1 MRPFNLSE
9 WALNNRSIVVYLMI
23 VAVLAGT
30 LSFLR
35 LGRAEDPVF
44 TIRTMIV
51 QANWPGASMEDTLN
65 QVTERLERR
74 LQETPNLNRLRS
86 FTQPGQSLIYVDLL
100 GSTPDAQVTD
110 TWYQVRKN
118 IGDIRHTFPPGI
130 QGPFFNDDFG
140 DTFGIVYGFTAD
152 GFTHRELRDHVEEMR
167 SELLKV
173 PDVSRIELIGAQDER
188 VFIEFSME
196 KLAGLGID
204 RNALIGALQA
214 QNLISPTG
222 TIEGGQERLLLRV
235 SGSFESEGDI
245 RAMNFAMP
253 AAQGSRILRLS
264 DIAEVH
270 RGYADPPQ
278 PMFRVNGREAIGLG
292 ISMRD
297 GGDVLQLGHNIDV
310 AARRVMADTPVG
322 IEMSAVAEQP
332 RTVALAIADF
342 MGSLWQAIAIIL
354 VASFVSLGVR
364 PGAIVALAIPLTLA
378 IVFPIMQI
386 VGIDLQRISLGALII
401 ALALMVDDAM
411 TTVDAM
417 MNRLAAGDSK
427 EAAGTYA
434 FRALAF
440 SMLTGTLVTIAGFVP
455 VGFARSSA
463 GEYTFSIFAV
473 VTIALLV
480 SWLVAVIFAPLLGV
494 LILPP
499 PRPGTSNEP
508 GRLVR
513 IYRSFLGTAIRWRW
527 VTIAATVGLFALSVF
542 GMRFVSQQF
551 FPSSDRYELMVDLT
565 LPQNASIHATD
576 AAAARLEAILARDPD
591 VERWS
596 TNVGRGAIR
605 FYLPLDVQPPN
616 NFFAQLVVI
625 TKGLQSRDRLETR
638 LEQVLLEQFPEVVG
652 RVYPL
657 ELGPPVGWPIQYR
670 VSGDDPDEVRE
681 LAMNLA
687 GVVAAHPATRGTSF
701 DWMEPA
707 RQLRVRVDQDE
718 ARRLG
723 LSSAAVAS
731 ALNAAISGTTV
742 TQMRDDIHLINVVV
756 RAVEAERMSV
766 EALRTLQVPIPGG
779 RTVSLSQFAT
789 FDYEQEYPII
799 TRRNRIPTLTVQAY
813 LPRGVLPNDVVD
825 DLAPGIAA
833 AAAALPPGYRIETGG
848 IVEESA
854 DSLASVK
861 AVVPLMLFIM
871 LTVLIFH
878 LRSFSRLFIVLSV
891 VPLGLIGVVAA
902 LLLSG
907 SPLGFVAILGVL
919 SLMGMIAK
927 NAVILVTQIEAERA
941 AGRGV
946 AEAALEASTS
956 RFRPIMLTA
965 ISTVLGMIPI
975 TPTVFWGPMAFAIM
989 GGLLGATILTL
1000 IFLPVLYVTCLEGRG
1015 GAGRG
1020 RADPAPAARPA
1031 STTGSMEPV

>member
-1 MRPFNLSE
+1 MKPFNLSE

-51 QANWPGASMEDTLN
+51 QANWPGASMNDTLN

-86 FTQPGQSLIYVDLL
+86 FTQPGQSLIYVELL
-100 GSTPDAQVTD
+100 GSTPDAKVAD
-110 TWYQVRKN
+110 TWYQVRKY
-118 IGDIRHTFPPGI
+118 IGDIRHTLPPGI

-173 PDVSRIELIGAQDER
+173 PDVSRIEFIGAQDER

-204 RNALIGALQA
+204 RNALIAALQA
-214 QNLISPTG
+214 QNLISPAG

-235 SGSFESEGDI
+235 SGSFESEDDI
-245 RAMNFAMP
+245 RATNFSM
-253 AAQGSRILRLS
+253 GNRILRLS
-264 DIAEVH
+264 DVAEVH

-278 PMFRVNGREAIGLG
+278 PMFRANGREAIGLG

-297 GGDVLQLGHNIDV
+297 GGDVLQLGRNIDA
-310 AARRVMADTPVG
+310 AARRVMADMPVG
-322 IEMSAVAEQP
+322 IEMHSVAEQP
-332 RTVALAIADF
+332 RTVELAIADF
-342 MGSLWQAIAIIL
+342 MDSLWQSIAIIL
-354 VASFVSLGVR
+354 VASFVSLGLR
-364 PGAIVALAIPLTLA
+364 AGAIVALAIPLTLA
-378 IVFPIMQI
+378 IVFPIMQ
-386 VGIDLQRISLGALII
+386 VAGIDLQRVSLGALII

-440 SMLTGTLVTIAGFVP
+440 SMLAGTLVTIAGFVP
-455 VGFARSSA
+455 IGFARSSA

-494 LILPP
+494 LILRPP
-499 PRPGTSNEP
+499 KPGTSNEP

-513 IYRSFLGTAIRWRW
+513 IYRSFLGGAIRWRW
-527 VTIAATVGLFALSVF
+527 LTIAATVGLFALSVF

-551 FPSSDRYELMVDLT
+551 FPPSDRYELMVDLT

-576 AAAARLEAILARDPD
+576 ATAARLEAILAKDAD

-638 LEQVLLEQFPEVVG
+638 LEQLLPEQFPDVVG

-670 VSGDDPDEVRE
+670 VSGDDPDKVRD

-687 GVVAAHPATRGTSF
+687 KVVAAHPSTRGTSF

-742 TQMRDDIHLINVVV
+742 TQMRDGIYLINVVV

-766 EALRTLQVPIPGG
+766 DALRTLQIPIPGG

-789 FDYEQEYPII
+789 FDYDQEYPII
-799 TRRNRIPTLTVQAY
+799 MRRNRVPTLTVQAY

-825 DLAPGIAA
+825 DLEPGIAA
-833 AAAALPPGYRIETGG
+833 AVAALPPGYRIETGG

-861 AVVPLMLFIM
+861 AVVPMMLFIM

-878 LRSFSRLFIVLSV
+878 LKSFSRLLIVLSV
-891 VPLGLIGVVAA
+891 VPLGLIGVAAA
-902 LLLSG
+902 LLLSS

-927 NAVILVTQIEAERA
+927 NAVILVTQIEAERK
-941 AGRGV
+941 AGRSV
-946 AEAALEASTS
+946 TEAALEASTS

-965 ISTVLGMIPI
+965 VSTVLGMIPI

-1000 IFLPVLYVTCLEGRG
+1000 IFLPVLYVTCFEGRV
-1015 GAGRG
+1015 
-1020 RADPAPAARPA
+1020 AARP
-1031 STTGSMEPV
+1031 G

>member
-1 MRPFNLSE
+1 MKPFNLSE

-100 GSTPDAQVTD
+100 GSTPDAKVAD

-118 IGDIRHTFPPGI
+118 IGDIRHTLPPGI

-204 RNALIGALQA
+204 RNALIAALQA
-214 QNLISPTG
+214 QNLISPAG

-235 SGSFESEGDI
+235 SGSFESEDDI
-245 RAMNFAMP
+245 RATNFSL
-253 AAQGSRILRLS
+253 GNRILRLS
-264 DIAEVH
+264 DVAEVH

-297 GGDVLQLGHNIDV
+297 GGDVLQLGRNIDA
-310 AARRVMADTPVG
+310 AARRVMADMPVG
-322 IEMSAVAEQP
+322 IEMHSVAEQP
-332 RTVALAIADF
+332 RTVELAIADF
-342 MGSLWQAIAIIL
+342 MGSLWQSIAIIL

-378 IVFPIMQI
+378 IVFPIMQ
-386 VGIDLQRISLGALII
+386 VAGIDLQRISLGALII

-494 LILPP
+494 LILRPP
-499 PRPGTSNEP
+499 KPGTSNEP

-513 IYRSFLGTAIRWRW
+513 LYRSFLGGAIRWRW

-565 LPQNASIHATD
+565 LPQNASIRATD
-576 AAAARLEAILARDPD
+576 ATAARLEAILSKDPD

-638 LEQVLLEQFPEVVG
+638 LEQVLLEQFPDVVG

-670 VSGDDPDEVRE
+670 VSGDDPDKVRD
-681 LAMNLA
+681 LAMTLA
-687 GVVAAHPATRGTSF
+687 KVVAAHPSTRGTSF

-742 TQMRDDIHLINVVV
+742 TQMRDGIYLINVVV

-766 EALRTLQVPIPGG
+766 DALRTLQIPIPGG

-833 AAAALPPGYRIETGG
+833 AVAALPLGYRIETGG

-861 AVVPLMLFIM
+861 AVVPMMLFIM

-902 LLLSG
+902 LLLSS

-927 NAVILVTQIEAERA
+927 NAVILVTQIEAERR

-1000 IFLPVLYVTCLEGRG
+1000 IFLPVLYVTCLEGRS
-1015 GAGRG
+1015 AI
-1020 RADPAPAARPA
+1020 RP
-1031 STTGSMEPV
+1031 G

>member
-1 MRPFNLSE
+1 MKPFNLSE

-51 QANWPGASMEDTLN
+51 QANWPGASMKDTLN

-86 FTQPGQSLIYVDLL
+86 FTQPGQSLIYVELL
-100 GSTPDAQVTD
+100 GSTPDAKVAD
-110 TWYQVRKN
+110 TWYQVRKY
-118 IGDIRHTFPPGI
+118 IGDIRHTLPPGI

-173 PDVSRIELIGAQDER
+173 PDVSRIEFIGAQDER

-204 RNALIGALQA
+204 RNALIAALQA
-214 QNLISPTG
+214 QNLISPAG

-235 SGSFESEGDI
+235 SGSFESEDDI
-245 RAMNFAMP
+245 RATNFSM
-253 AAQGSRILRLS
+253 GNRILRLS
-264 DIAEVH
+264 DVAEVH

-278 PMFRVNGREAIGLG
+278 PMFRANGREAIGLG

-297 GGDVLQLGHNIDV
+297 GGDVLQLGRNIDA
-310 AARRVMADTPVG
+310 AARRVMADMPVG
-322 IEMSAVAEQP
+322 IEMHSVAEQP
-332 RTVALAIADF
+332 RTVELAIADF
-342 MGSLWQAIAIIL
+342 MDSLWQSIAIIL
-354 VASFVSLGVR
+354 VASFVSLGLR
-364 PGAIVALAIPLTLA
+364 AGAIVALAIPLTLA
-378 IVFPIMQI
+378 IVFPIMQ
-386 VGIDLQRISLGALII
+386 VAGIDLQRVSLGALII

-440 SMLTGTLVTIAGFVP
+440 SMLAGTLVTIAGFVP
-455 VGFARSSA
+455 IGFARSSA

-494 LILPP
+494 LILRPP
-499 PRPGTSNEP
+499 KPGTSNEP

-513 IYRSFLGTAIRWRW
+513 IYRSFLGGAIRWRW
-527 VTIAATVGLFALSVF
+527 LTIAATVGLFALSVF

-551 FPSSDRYELMVDLT
+551 FPPSDRYELMVDLT

-576 AAAARLEAILARDPD
+576 ATAARLEAILAKDAD

-638 LEQVLLEQFPEVVG
+638 LEQLLPEQFPDVVG

-670 VSGDDPDEVRE
+670 VSGDDPDKVRD

-687 GVVAAHPATRGTSF
+687 KVVAAHPSTRGTSF

-742 TQMRDDIHLINVVV
+742 TQMRDGIYLINVVV

-766 EALRTLQVPIPGG
+766 DALRTLQIPIPGG

-789 FDYEQEYPII
+789 FDYDQEYPII
-799 TRRNRIPTLTVQAY
+799 TRRNRVPTLTVQAY

-825 DLAPGIAA
+825 DLEPGIAA
-833 AAAALPPGYRIETGG
+833 AVAALPPGYRIETGG

-861 AVVPLMLFIM
+861 AVVPMMLFIM

-878 LRSFSRLFIVLSV
+878 LKSFSRLLIVLSV
-891 VPLGLIGVVAA
+891 VPLGLIGVAAA
-902 LLLSG
+902 LLLSS

-927 NAVILVTQIEAERA
+927 NAVILVTQIEAERK
-941 AGRGV
+941 AGRSV
-946 AEAALEASTS
+946 TEAALEASTS

-965 ISTVLGMIPI
+965 VSTVLGMIPI

-1000 IFLPVLYVTCLEGRG
+1000 IFLPVLYVTCFEGRV
-1015 GAGRG
+1015 
-1020 RADPAPAARPA
+1020 AARP
-1031 STTGSMEPV
+1031 G

>member
-1 MRPFNLSE
+1 MKPFNLSE

-51 QANWPGASMEDTLN
+51 QANWPGASMNDTLN

-86 FTQPGQSLIYVDLL
+86 FTQPGQSLIYVELL
-100 GSTPDAQVTD
+100 GSTPGAKVAD
-110 TWYQVRKN
+110 TWYQVRKY
-118 IGDIRHTFPPGI
+118 IGDIRHTLPPGI

-173 PDVSRIELIGAQDER
+173 PDVSRIEFIGAQDER

-204 RNALIGALQA
+204 RNALIAALQA
-214 QNLISPTG
+214 QNLISPAG

-235 SGSFESEGDI
+235 SGSFESEDDI
-245 RAMNFAMP
+245 RATNFSM
-253 AAQGSRILRLS
+253 GNRILRLS
-264 DIAEVH
+264 DVAEVH

-278 PMFRVNGREAIGLG
+278 PMFRANGREAIGLG

-297 GGDVLQLGHNIDV
+297 GGDVLQLGRNIDA
-310 AARRVMADTPVG
+310 AARRVMADMPVG
-322 IEMSAVAEQP
+322 IEMHSVAEQP
-332 RTVALAIADF
+332 RTVELAIADF
-342 MGSLWQAIAIIL
+342 MDSLWQSIAIIL
-354 VASFVSLGVR
+354 VASFVSLGLR
-364 PGAIVALAIPLTLA
+364 AGAIVALAIPLTLA
-378 IVFPIMQI
+378 IVFPIMQ
-386 VGIDLQRISLGALII
+386 VAGIDLQRVSLGALII

-440 SMLTGTLVTIAGFVP
+440 SMLAGTLVTIAGFVP
-455 VGFARSSA
+455 IGFARSSA

-494 LILPP
+494 LILRPP
-499 PRPGTSNEP
+499 KPGTSNEP

-513 IYRSFLGTAIRWRW
+513 IYRSFLGGAIRWRW
-527 VTIAATVGLFALSVF
+527 LTIAATVGLFALSVF

-551 FPSSDRYELMVDLT
+551 FPPSDRYELMVDLT

-576 AAAARLEAILARDPD
+576 ATAARLEAILAKDAD

-638 LEQVLLEQFPEVVG
+638 LEQLLPEQFPDVVG

-670 VSGDDPDEVRE
+670 VSGDDPDKVRD

-687 GVVAAHPATRGTSF
+687 KVVAAHPSTRGTSF

-742 TQMRDDIHLINVVV
+742 TQMRDGIYLINVVV

-766 EALRTLQVPIPGG
+766 DALRTLQIPIPGG

-789 FDYEQEYPII
+789 FDYDQEYPII
-799 TRRNRIPTLTVQAY
+799 MRRNRVPTLTVQAY

-825 DLAPGIAA
+825 DLEPGIAA
-833 AAAALPPGYRIETGG
+833 AVAALPPGYRIETGG

-861 AVVPLMLFIM
+861 AVVPMMLFIM

-878 LRSFSRLFIVLSV
+878 LKSFSRLLIVLSV
-891 VPLGLIGVVAA
+891 VPLGLIGVAAA
-902 LLLSG
+902 LLLSS

-927 NAVILVTQIEAERA
+927 NAVILVTQIEAERK
-941 AGRGV
+941 AGRSV
-946 AEAALEASTS
+946 TEAALEASTS

-965 ISTVLGMIPI
+965 VSTVLGMIPI

-1000 IFLPVLYVTCLEGRG
+1000 IFLPVLYVTCFEGRV
-1015 GAGRG
+1015 
-1020 RADPAPAARPA
+1020 AARP
-1031 STTGSMEPV
+1031 G

>member
-1 MRPFNLSE
+1 MKPFNLSE

-51 QANWPGASMEDTLN
+51 QANWPGASMKDTLN

-86 FTQPGQSLIYVDLL
+86 FTQPGQSLIYVELL
-100 GSTPDAQVTD
+100 GSTPDAKVAD
-110 TWYQVRKN
+110 TWYQVRKY
-118 IGDIRHTFPPGI
+118 IGDIRHTLPPGI

-173 PDVSRIELIGAQDER
+173 PDVSRIEFIGAQDER

-204 RNALIGALQA
+204 RNALIAALQA
-214 QNLISPTG
+214 QNLISPAG
-222 TIEGGQERLLLRV
+222 TLEGGQERLLLRV
-235 SGSFESEGDI
+235 SGSFESEDDI
-245 RAMNFAMP
+245 RATNFSM
-253 AAQGSRILRLS
+253 GNRILRLS
-264 DIAEVH
+264 DVAEVH

-278 PMFRVNGREAIGLG
+278 PMFRANGREAIGLG

-297 GGDVLQLGHNIDV
+297 GGDVLQLGRNIDA
-310 AARRVMADTPVG
+310 AARRVMADMPVG
-322 IEMSAVAEQP
+322 IEMHSVAEQP
-332 RTVALAIADF
+332 RTVELAIADF
-342 MGSLWQAIAIIL
+342 MDSLWQSIAIIL
-354 VASFVSLGVR
+354 VASFVSLGLR
-364 PGAIVALAIPLTLA
+364 AGAIVALAIPLTLA
-378 IVFPIMQI
+378 IVFPIMQ
-386 VGIDLQRISLGALII
+386 VAGIDLQRVSLGALII

-440 SMLTGTLVTIAGFVP
+440 SMLAGTLVTIAGFVP
-455 VGFARSSA
+455 IGFARSSA

-494 LILPP
+494 LILRPP
-499 PRPGTSNEP
+499 KPGTSNEP

-513 IYRSFLGTAIRWRW
+513 IYRSFLGGAIRWRW
-527 VTIAATVGLFALSVF
+527 LTIAATVGLFALSVF

-551 FPSSDRYELMVDLT
+551 FPPSDRYELMVDLT

-576 AAAARLEAILARDPD
+576 ATAARLEAILAKDAD

-638 LEQVLLEQFPEVVG
+638 LEQLLPEQFPDVVG

-670 VSGDDPDEVRE
+670 VSGDDPDKVRD

-687 GVVAAHPATRGTSF
+687 KVVAAHPSTRGTSF

-742 TQMRDDIHLINVVV
+742 TQMRDGIYLINVVV

-766 EALRTLQVPIPGG
+766 DALRTLQIPIPGG

-789 FDYEQEYPII
+789 FDYDQEYPII
-799 TRRNRIPTLTVQAY
+799 MRRNRVPTLTVQAY

-825 DLAPGIAA
+825 DLEPGIAA
-833 AAAALPPGYRIETGG
+833 AVAALPPGYRIETGG

-861 AVVPLMLFIM
+861 AVVPMMLFIM

-878 LRSFSRLFIVLSV
+878 LKSFSRLLIVLSV
-891 VPLGLIGVVAA
+891 VPLGLIGVAAA
-902 LLLSG
+902 LLLSS

-927 NAVILVTQIEAERA
+927 NAVILVTQIEAERK
-941 AGRGV
+941 AGRSV
-946 AEAALEASTS
+946 TEAALEASTS

-965 ISTVLGMIPI
+965 VSTVLGMIPI

-1000 IFLPVLYVTCLEGRG
+1000 IFLPVLYVTCFEGRV
-1015 GAGRG
+1015 
-1020 RADPAPAARPA
+1020 AARP
-1031 STTGSMEPV
+1031 G

>member
-1 MRPFNLSE
+1 MKPFNLSE

-51 QANWPGASMEDTLN
+51 QANWPGASMNDTLN

-86 FTQPGQSLIYVDLL
+86 FTQPGQSLIYVELL
-100 GSTPDAQVTD
+100 GSTPGAKVAD
-110 TWYQVRKN
+110 TWYQVRKY
-118 IGDIRHTFPPGI
+118 IGDIRHTLPPGI

-173 PDVSRIELIGAQDER
+173 PDVSRIEFIGAQDER

-204 RNALIGALQA
+204 RNALIAALQA
-214 QNLISPTG
+214 QNLISPAG

-235 SGSFESEGDI
+235 SGSFESEDDI
-245 RAMNFAMP
+245 RATNFSM
-253 AAQGSRILRLS
+253 GNRILRLS
-264 DIAEVH
+264 DVAEVH

-278 PMFRVNGREAIGLG
+278 PMFRANGREAIGLG

-297 GGDVLQLGHNIDV
+297 GGDVLQLGRNIDA
-310 AARRVMADTPVG
+310 AARRVMADMPVG
-322 IEMSAVAEQP
+322 IEMHSVAEQP
-332 RTVALAIADF
+332 RTVELAIADF
-342 MGSLWQAIAIIL
+342 MGSLWQSIAIIL
-354 VASFVSLGVR
+354 VASFVSLGLR
-364 PGAIVALAIPLTLA
+364 AGAIVALAIPLTLA
-378 IVFPIMQI
+378 IVFPIMQ
-386 VGIDLQRISLGALII
+386 VAGIDLQRVSLGALII

-440 SMLTGTLVTIAGFVP
+440 SMLAGTLVTIAGFVP
-455 VGFARSSA
+455 IGFARSSA

-494 LILPP
+494 LILRPP
-499 PRPGTSNEP
+499 KPGTSNEP

-513 IYRSFLGTAIRWRW
+513 IYRSFLGGAIRWRW
-527 VTIAATVGLFALSVF
+527 LTIAATVGLFALSVF

-551 FPSSDRYELMVDLT
+551 FPPSDRYELMVDLT

-576 AAAARLEAILARDPD
+576 ATAARLEAILAKDAD

-638 LEQVLLEQFPEVVG
+638 LEQLLPEQFPDVVG

-670 VSGDDPDEVRE
+670 VSGDDPDKVRD

-687 GVVAAHPATRGTSF
+687 KVVAAHPSTRGTSF

-742 TQMRDDIHLINVVV
+742 TQMRDGIYLINVVV

-766 EALRTLQVPIPGG
+766 DALRTLQIPIPGG

-789 FDYEQEYPII
+789 FDYDQEYPII
-799 TRRNRIPTLTVQAY
+799 MRRNRVPTLTVQAY

-825 DLAPGIAA
+825 DLEPGIAA
-833 AAAALPPGYRIETGG
+833 AVAALPPGYRIETGG

-861 AVVPLMLFIM
+861 AVVPMMLFIM

-878 LRSFSRLFIVLSV
+878 LKSFSRLLIVLSV
-891 VPLGLIGVVAA
+891 VPLGLIGVAAA
-902 LLLSG
+902 LLLSS

-927 NAVILVTQIEAERA
+927 NAVILVTQIEAERK
-941 AGRGV
+941 AGRSV
-946 AEAALEASTS
+946 TEAALEASTS

-965 ISTVLGMIPI
+965 VSTVLGMIPI

-1000 IFLPVLYVTCLEGRG
+1000 IFLPVLYVTCFEGRV
-1015 GAGRG
+1015 
-1020 RADPAPAARPA
+1020 AARP
-1031 STTGSMEPV
+1031 G

>member
-1 MRPFNLSE
+1 MKPFNLSE

-51 QANWPGASMEDTLN
+51 QANWPGASMKDTLN

-86 FTQPGQSLIYVDLL
+86 FTQPGQSLIYVELL
-100 GSTPDAQVTD
+100 GSTPDAKVAD
-110 TWYQVRKN
+110 TWYQVRKY
-118 IGDIRHTFPPGI
+118 IGDIRHTLPPGI

-173 PDVSRIELIGAQDER
+173 PDVSRIEFIGAQDER

-204 RNALIGALQA
+204 RNALIAALQA
-214 QNLISPTG
+214 QNLISPAG

-235 SGSFESEGDI
+235 SGSFESEDDI
-245 RAMNFAMP
+245 RATNFSM
-253 AAQGSRILRLS
+253 GNRILRLS
-264 DIAEVH
+264 DVAEVH

-278 PMFRVNGREAIGLG
+278 PMFRANGREAIGLG

-297 GGDVLQLGHNIDV
+297 GGDVLQLGRNIDA
-310 AARRVMADTPVG
+310 AARRVMADMPVG
-322 IEMSAVAEQP
+322 IEMHSVAEQP
-332 RTVALAIADF
+332 RTVELAIADF
-342 MGSLWQAIAIIL
+342 MDSLWQSIAIIL
-354 VASFVSLGVR
+354 VASFVSLGLR
-364 PGAIVALAIPLTLA
+364 AGAIVALAIPLTLA
-378 IVFPIMQI
+378 IVFPIMQ
-386 VGIDLQRISLGALII
+386 VAGIDLQRVSLGALII

-440 SMLTGTLVTIAGFVP
+440 SMLAGTLVTIAGFVP
-455 VGFARSSA
+455 IGFARSSA

-494 LILPP
+494 LILRPP
-499 PRPGTSNEP
+499 KPGTSNEP

-513 IYRSFLGTAIRWRW
+513 IYRSFLGGAIRWRW
-527 VTIAATVGLFALSVF
+527 LTIAATVGLFALSVF

-551 FPSSDRYELMVDLT
+551 FPPSDRYELMVDLT

-576 AAAARLEAILARDPD
+576 ATAARLEAILAKDAD

-638 LEQVLLEQFPEVVG
+638 LEQLLPEQFPDVVG

-670 VSGDDPDEVRE
+670 VSGDDPDKVRD

-687 GVVAAHPATRGTSF
+687 KVVAAHPSTRGTSF

-742 TQMRDDIHLINVVV
+742 TQMRDGIYLINVVV

-766 EALRTLQVPIPGG
+766 DALRTLQIPIPGG

-789 FDYEQEYPII
+789 FDYDQEYPII
-799 TRRNRIPTLTVQAY
+799 MRRNRVPTLTVQAY

-825 DLAPGIAA
+825 DLEPGIAA
-833 AAAALPPGYRIETGG
+833 AVAALPPGYRIETGG

-861 AVVPLMLFIM
+861 AVVPMMLFIM

-878 LRSFSRLFIVLSV
+878 LKSFSRLLIVLSV
-891 VPLGLIGVVAA
+891 VPLGLIGVAAA
-902 LLLSG
+902 LLLSS

-927 NAVILVTQIEAERA
+927 NAVILVTQIEAERK
-941 AGRGV
+941 AGRSV
-946 AEAALEASTS
+946 TEAALEASTS

-965 ISTVLGMIPI
+965 VSTVLGMIPI

-1000 IFLPVLYVTCLEGRG
+1000 IFLPVLYVTCFEGRV
-1015 GAGRG
+1015 
-1020 RADPAPAARPA
+1020 AARP
-1031 STTGSMEPV
+1031 G

>member
-1 MRPFNLSE
+1 MKPFNLSE

-100 GSTPDAQVTD
+100 GSTPDAKVAD

-118 IGDIRHTFPPGI
+118 IGDIRHTLPPGI

-204 RNALIGALQA
+204 RNALIAALQA
-214 QNLISPTG
+214 QNLISPAG

-235 SGSFESEGDI
+235 SGSFESEDDI
-245 RAMNFAMP
+245 RATNFSL
-253 AAQGSRILRLS
+253 GNRILRLS
-264 DIAEVH
+264 DVAEVH

-297 GGDVLQLGHNIDV
+297 GGDVLQLGRNIDA
-310 AARRVMADTPVG
+310 AARRVMADMPVG
-322 IEMSAVAEQP
+322 IEMHSVAEQP
-332 RTVALAIADF
+332 RTVELAIADF
-342 MGSLWQAIAIIL
+342 MGSLWQSIAIIL

-378 IVFPIMQI
+378 IVFPIMQ
-386 VGIDLQRISLGALII
+386 VAGIDLQRISLGALII

-494 LILPP
+494 LILRPP
-499 PRPGTSNEP
+499 KPGTSNEP

-513 IYRSFLGTAIRWRW
+513 IYRSFLAGAIRWRW

-565 LPQNASIHATD
+565 LPQNASIRATD
-576 AAAARLEAILARDPD
+576 ATAARLEAILAKDPD

-638 LEQVLLEQFPEVVG
+638 LEQVLLEQFPDVVG

-670 VSGDDPDEVRE
+670 VSGGDPDKVRD

-687 GVVAAHPATRGTSF
+687 KVVAAHPSTRGTSF

-718 ARRLG
+718 AQRLG

-742 TQMRDDIHLINVVV
+742 TQMRDGIYLINVVV

-766 EALRTLQVPIPGG
+766 DALRTLQIPIPGG

-833 AAAALPPGYRIETGG
+833 AVAALPPGYRIETGG

-861 AVVPLMLFIM
+861 AVVPMMLFIM

-902 LLLSG
+902 LLLSS

-927 NAVILVTQIEAERA
+927 NAVILVTQIEAERR

-1015 GAGRG
+1015 AT
-1020 RADPAPAARPA
+1020 RP
-1031 STTGSMEPV
+1031 G

>member
-1 MRPFNLSE
+1 MKPFNLSE

-51 QANWPGASMEDTLN
+51 QANWPGASMNDTLN

-86 FTQPGQSLIYVDLL
+86 FTQPGQSLIYVELL
-100 GSTPDAQVTD
+100 GSTPDAKVAD
-110 TWYQVRKN
+110 TWYQVRKY
-118 IGDIRHTFPPGI
+118 IGDIRHTLPPGI

-173 PDVSRIELIGAQDER
+173 PDVSRIEFIGAQDER

-204 RNALIGALQA
+204 RNALIAALQA
-214 QNLISPTG
+214 QNLISPAG

-235 SGSFESEGDI
+235 SGSFESEDDI
-245 RAMNFAMP
+245 RATNFSM
-253 AAQGSRILRLS
+253 GNRILRLS
-264 DIAEVH
+264 DVAEVH

-297 GGDVLQLGHNIDV
+297 GGDVLQLGRNIDA
-310 AARRVMADTPVG
+310 AARRVMADMPVG
-322 IEMSAVAEQP
+322 IEMHSVAEQP
-332 RTVALAIADF
+332 RTVELAIADF
-342 MGSLWQAIAIIL
+342 MGSLWQSIAIIL
-354 VASFVSLGVR
+354 VASFVSLGLR
-364 PGAIVALAIPLTLA
+364 AGAIVALAIPLTLA
-378 IVFPIMQI
+378 IVFPIMQ
-386 VGIDLQRISLGALII
+386 VAGIDLQRVSLGALII

-440 SMLTGTLVTIAGFVP
+440 SMLAGTLVTIAGFVP
-455 VGFARSSA
+455 IGFARSSA

-494 LILPP
+494 LILRPP
-499 PRPGTSNEP
+499 KPGTSNEP

-513 IYRSFLGTAIRWRW
+513 IYRSFLGGAIRWRW
-527 VTIAATVGLFALSVF
+527 LTIAATVGLFALSVF

-551 FPSSDRYELMVDLT
+551 FPPSDRYELMVDLT

-576 AAAARLEAILARDPD
+576 ATAARLEAILAKDAD

-638 LEQVLLEQFPEVVG
+638 LEQLLPEQFPDVVG

-670 VSGDDPDEVRE
+670 VSGDDPDKVRD

-687 GVVAAHPATRGTSF
+687 KVVAAHPSTRGTSF

-742 TQMRDDIHLINVVV
+742 TQMRDGIYLINVVV

-766 EALRTLQVPIPGG
+766 DALRTLQIPIPGG

-789 FDYEQEYPII
+789 FDYDQEYPII
-799 TRRNRIPTLTVQAY
+799 MRRNRVPTLTVQAY

-825 DLAPGIAA
+825 DLEPGIAA
-833 AAAALPPGYRIETGG
+833 AVAALPPGYRIETGG

-861 AVVPLMLFIM
+861 AVVPMMLFIM

-878 LRSFSRLFIVLSV
+878 LKSFSRLLIVLSV
-891 VPLGLIGVVAA
+891 VPLGLIGVAAA
-902 LLLSG
+902 LLLSS

-927 NAVILVTQIEAERA
+927 NAVILVTQIEAERK
-941 AGRGV
+941 AGRSV
-946 AEAALEASTS
+946 TEAALEASTS

-965 ISTVLGMIPI
+965 VSTVLGMIPI

-1000 IFLPVLYVTCLEGRG
+1000 IFLPVLYVTCFEGRV
-1015 GAGRG
+1015 
-1020 RADPAPAARPA
+1020 AARP
-1031 STTGSMEPV
+1031 G

>member
-1 MRPFNLSE
+1 MKPFNLSE

-100 GSTPDAQVTD
+100 GSTPDAKVAD

-118 IGDIRHTFPPGI
+118 IGDIRHTLPPGI

-152 GFTHRELRDHVEEMR
+152 GFTHRELRDQVEEMR

-204 RNALIGALQA
+204 RNVLIAALQA
-214 QNLISPTG
+214 QNLISPAG

-235 SGSFESEGDI
+235 SGSFESEDDI
-245 RAMNFAMP
+245 RATNFSL
-253 AAQGSRILRLS
+253 GNRILRLS
-264 DIAEVH
+264 DVAEVH

-278 PMFRVNGREAIGLG
+278 PMFRVNGRDAIGLG

-297 GGDVLQLGHNIDV
+297 GGDVLQLGRNIDA
-310 AARRVMADTPVG
+310 AARRVMADMPVG
-322 IEMSAVAEQP
+322 IEMHSVAEQP
-332 RTVALAIADF
+332 RTVELAIADF
-342 MGSLWQAIAIIL
+342 MGSLWQSIAIIL

-378 IVFPIMQI
+378 IVFPIMQ
-386 VGIDLQRISLGALII
+386 VAGIDLQRISLGALII

-494 LILPP
+494 LILRPP
-499 PRPGTSNEP
+499 KPGTSNEP

-513 IYRSFLGTAIRWRW
+513 IYRSFLAGAIRWRW
-527 VTIAATVGLFALSVF
+527 LTIAATVGLFALSVF

-565 LPQNASIHATD
+565 LPQNASIRATD
-576 AAAARLEAILARDPD
+576 VTAARLEAILAKDPD

-638 LEQVLLEQFPEVVG
+638 LEQVLLEQFPEVIG

-670 VSGDDPDEVRE
+670 VSGDDPDKVRD

-687 GVVAAHPATRGTSF
+687 KVVAAHPSTRGTSF

-742 TQMRDDIHLINVVV
+742 TQMRDGIYLINVVV

-766 EALRTLQVPIPGG
+766 DALRNLQIPIPGG

-833 AAAALPPGYRIETGG
+833 AVAALPPGYRIETGG

-861 AVVPLMLFIM
+861 AVVPMMLFIM

-878 LRSFSRLFIVLSV
+878 LKSFSRLFIVLSV

-902 LLLSG
+902 LLLSS

-927 NAVILVTQIEAERA
+927 NAVILVTQIEAERR

-965 ISTVLGMIPI
+965 VSTVLGMIPI

-1015 GAGRG
+1015 AT
-1020 RADPAPAARPA
+1020 RP
-1031 STTGSMEPV
+1031 G

>member
-1 MRPFNLSE
+1 MKPFNLSE

-51 QANWPGASMEDTLN
+51 QANWPGASMKDTLN

-86 FTQPGQSLIYVDLL
+86 FTQPGQSLIYVELL
-100 GSTPDAQVTD
+100 GSTPGAKVAD
-110 TWYQVRKN
+110 TWYQVRKY
-118 IGDIRHTFPPGI
+118 IGDIRHTLPPGI

-173 PDVSRIELIGAQDER
+173 PDVSRIEFIGAQDER

-204 RNALIGALQA
+204 RNALIAALQA
-214 QNLISPTG
+214 QNLISPAG

-235 SGSFESEGDI
+235 SGSFESEDDI
-245 RAMNFAMP
+245 RATNFSM
-253 AAQGSRILRLS
+253 GNRILRLS
-264 DIAEVH
+264 DVAEVH

-278 PMFRVNGREAIGLG
+278 PMFRANGREAIGLG

-297 GGDVLQLGHNIDV
+297 GGDVLQLGRNIDA
-310 AARRVMADTPVG
+310 AARRVMADMPVG
-322 IEMSAVAEQP
+322 IEMHSVAEQP
-332 RTVALAIADF
+332 RTVELAIADF
-342 MGSLWQAIAIIL
+342 MDSLWQSIAIIL
-354 VASFVSLGVR
+354 VASFVSLGLR
-364 PGAIVALAIPLTLA
+364 AGAIVALAIPLTLA
-378 IVFPIMQI
+378 IVFPIMQ
-386 VGIDLQRISLGALII
+386 VAGIDLQRVSLGALII

-440 SMLTGTLVTIAGFVP
+440 SMLAGTLVTIAGFVP
-455 VGFARSSA
+455 IGFARSSA

-494 LILPP
+494 LILRPP
-499 PRPGTSNEP
+499 KPGTSNEP

-513 IYRSFLGTAIRWRW
+513 IYRSFLGGAIRWRW
-527 VTIAATVGLFALSVF
+527 LTIAATVGLFALSVF

-551 FPSSDRYELMVDLT
+551 FPPSDRYELMVDLT

-576 AAAARLEAILARDPD
+576 ATAARLEAILAKDAD

-638 LEQVLLEQFPEVVG
+638 LEQLLPEQFPDVVG

-670 VSGDDPDEVRE
+670 VSGDDPDKVRD

-687 GVVAAHPATRGTSF
+687 KVVAAHPSTRGTSF

-742 TQMRDDIHLINVVV
+742 TQMRDGIYLINVVV

-766 EALRTLQVPIPGG
+766 DALRTLQIPIPGG

-789 FDYEQEYPII
+789 FDYDQEYPII
-799 TRRNRIPTLTVQAY
+799 MRRNRVPTLTVQAY

-825 DLAPGIAA
+825 DLEPGIAA
-833 AAAALPPGYRIETGG
+833 AVAALPPGYRIETGG

-861 AVVPLMLFIM
+861 AVVPMMLFIM

-878 LRSFSRLFIVLSV
+878 LKSFSRLFIVLSV
-891 VPLGLIGVVAA
+891 VPLGLIGVAAA
-902 LLLSG
+902 LLLSS

-927 NAVILVTQIEAERA
+927 NAVILVTQIEAERK
-941 AGRGV
+941 AGRSV
-946 AEAALEASTS
+946 TEAALEASTS

-965 ISTVLGMIPI
+965 VSTVLGMIPI

-1000 IFLPVLYVTCLEGRG
+1000 IFLPVLYVTCFEGRV
-1015 GAGRG
+1015 
-1020 RADPAPAARPA
+1020 AARP
-1031 STTGSMEPV
+1031 G

>member
-1 MRPFNLSE
+1 MKPFNLSE

-51 QANWPGASMEDTLN
+51 QANWPGASMKDTLN

-86 FTQPGQSLIYVDLL
+86 FTQPGQSLIYVELL
-100 GSTPDAQVTD
+100 GSTPGAKVAD
-110 TWYQVRKN
+110 TWYQVRKY
-118 IGDIRHTFPPGI
+118 IGDIRHTLPPGI

-173 PDVSRIELIGAQDER
+173 PDVSRIEFIGAQDER

-204 RNALIGALQA
+204 RNALIAALQA
-214 QNLISPTG
+214 QNLISPAG

-235 SGSFESEGDI
+235 SGSFESEDDI
-245 RAMNFAMP
+245 RATNFSM
-253 AAQGSRILRLS
+253 GNRILRLS
-264 DIAEVH
+264 DVAEVH

-278 PMFRVNGREAIGLG
+278 PMFRANGREAIGLG

-297 GGDVLQLGHNIDV
+297 GGDVLQLGRNIDA
-310 AARRVMADTPVG
+310 AARRVMADMPVG
-322 IEMSAVAEQP
+322 IEMHSVAEQP
-332 RTVALAIADF
+332 RTVELAIADF
-342 MGSLWQAIAIIL
+342 MDSLWQSIAIIL
-354 VASFVSLGVR
+354 VASFVSLGLR
-364 PGAIVALAIPLTLA
+364 AGAIVALAIPLTLA
-378 IVFPIMQI
+378 IVFPIMQ
-386 VGIDLQRISLGALII
+386 VAGIDLQRVSLGALII

-440 SMLTGTLVTIAGFVP
+440 SMLAGTLVTIAGFVP
-455 VGFARSSA
+455 IGFARSSA

-494 LILPP
+494 LILRPP
-499 PRPGTSNEP
+499 KPGTSNEP

-513 IYRSFLGTAIRWRW
+513 IYRSFLGGAIRWRW
-527 VTIAATVGLFALSVF
+527 LTIAATVGLFALSVF

-551 FPSSDRYELMVDLT
+551 FPPSDRYELMVDLT

-576 AAAARLEAILARDPD
+576 ATAARLEAILAKDAD

-616 NFFAQLVVI
+616 NFFAHLGVI
-625 TKGLQSRDRLETR
+625 TKGLQTRDRLETR
-638 LEQVLLEQFPEVVG
+638 LEQLLPEQFPDVVG

-670 VSGDDPDEVRE
+670 VSGDDPDKVRD

-687 GVVAAHPATRGTSF
+687 KVVAAHPSTRGTSF

-742 TQMRDDIHLINVVV
+742 TQMRDGIYLINVVV

-766 EALRTLQVPIPGG
+766 DALRTLQIPIPGG

-789 FDYEQEYPII
+789 FDYDQEYPII
-799 TRRNRIPTLTVQAY
+799 MRRNRVPTLTVQAY

-825 DLAPGIAA
+825 DLEPGIAA
-833 AAAALPPGYRIETGG
+833 AVAALPPGYRIETGG

-861 AVVPLMLFIM
+861 AVVPMMLFIM

-878 LRSFSRLFIVLSV
+878 LKSFSRLLIVLSV
-891 VPLGLIGVVAA
+891 VPLGLIGVAAA
-902 LLLSG
+902 LLLSS

-927 NAVILVTQIEAERA
+927 NAVILVTQIEAERK
-941 AGRGV
+941 AGRSV
-946 AEAALEASTS
+946 TEAALEASTS

-965 ISTVLGMIPI
+965 VSTVLGMIPI

-1000 IFLPVLYVTCLEGRG
+1000 IFLPVLYVTCFEGRV
-1015 GAGRG
+1015 
-1020 RADPAPAARPA
+1020 AARP
-1031 STTGSMEPV
+1031 G

>member
-1 MRPFNLSE
+1 MKPFNLSE

-51 QANWPGASMEDTLN
+51 QANWPGASMKDTLN

-86 FTQPGQSLIYVDLL
+86 FTQPGQSLIYVELL
-100 GSTPDAQVTD
+100 GSTPDAKVAD
-110 TWYQVRKN
+110 TWYQVRKY
-118 IGDIRHTFPPGI
+118 IGDIRHTLPPGI

-173 PDVSRIELIGAQDER
+173 PDVSRIEFIGAQDER

-204 RNALIGALQA
+204 RNALIAALQA
-214 QNLISPTG
+214 QNLISPAG

-235 SGSFESEGDI
+235 SGSFESEDDI
-245 RAMNFAMP
+245 RATNFSM
-253 AAQGSRILRLS
+253 GNRILRLS
-264 DIAEVH
+264 DVAEVH

-297 GGDVLQLGHNIDV
+297 GGDVLQLGRNIDA
-310 AARRVMADTPVG
+310 AARRVMADMPVG
-322 IEMSAVAEQP
+322 IEMHSVAEQP
-332 RTVALAIADF
+332 RTVELAIADF
-342 MGSLWQAIAIIL
+342 MGSLWQSIAIIL
-354 VASFVSLGVR
+354 VASFVSLGLR
-364 PGAIVALAIPLTLA
+364 AGAIVALAIPLTLA
-378 IVFPIMQI
+378 IVFPIMQ
-386 VGIDLQRISLGALII
+386 VAGIDLQRVSLGALII

-440 SMLTGTLVTIAGFVP
+440 SMLAGTLVTIAGFVP
-455 VGFARSSA
+455 IGFARSSA

-494 LILPP
+494 LILRPP
-499 PRPGTSNEP
+499 KPGTSNEP

-513 IYRSFLGTAIRWRW
+513 IYRSFLGGAIRWRW
-527 VTIAATVGLFALSVF
+527 LTIAATVGLFALSVF

-551 FPSSDRYELMVDLT
+551 FPPSDRYELMVDLT

-576 AAAARLEAILARDPD
+576 ATAARLEAILAKDAD

-638 LEQVLLEQFPEVVG
+638 LEQLLPEQFPDVVG

-670 VSGDDPDEVRE
+670 VSGDDPDKVRD

-687 GVVAAHPATRGTSF
+687 KVVAAHPSTRGTSF

-742 TQMRDDIHLINVVV
+742 TQMRDGIYLINVVV

-766 EALRTLQVPIPGG
+766 DALRTLQIPIPGG

-789 FDYEQEYPII
+789 FDYDQEYPII
-799 TRRNRIPTLTVQAY
+799 TRRNRVPTLTVQAY

-825 DLAPGIAA
+825 DLEPGIAA
-833 AAAALPPGYRIETGG
+833 AVAALPPGYRIETGG

-861 AVVPLMLFIM
+861 AVVPMMLFIM

-878 LRSFSRLFIVLSV
+878 LKSFSRLFIVLSV
-891 VPLGLIGVVAA
+891 VPLGLIGVAAA
-902 LLLSG
+902 LLLSS

-927 NAVILVTQIEAERA
+927 NAVILVTQIEAERK
-941 AGRGV
+941 AGRSV
-946 AEAALEASTS
+946 TEAALEASTS

-965 ISTVLGMIPI
+965 VSTVLGMIPI

-1000 IFLPVLYVTCLEGRG
+1000 IFLPVLYVTCFEGRV
-1015 GAGRG
+1015 
-1020 RADPAPAARPA
+1020 AARP
-1031 STTGSMEPV
+1031 G